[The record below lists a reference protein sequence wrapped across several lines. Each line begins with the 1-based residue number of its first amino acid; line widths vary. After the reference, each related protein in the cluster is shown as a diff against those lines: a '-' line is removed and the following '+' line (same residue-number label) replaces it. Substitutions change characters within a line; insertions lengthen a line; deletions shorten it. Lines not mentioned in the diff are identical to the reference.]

1 MEDVMSKYRV
11 GLQRFAD
18 FRKTVKS
25 LLRLEMAVT
34 SVYAIFL
41 LWQSGPYYFE
51 IRAGEANF
59 KAGDYSNAEQ
69 HLLSALRLSNR
80 LADGDVR
87 RIRAVNNLAEL
98 YRATRR
104 FADAENYSLVAL
116 AHAQQYLVGKA
127 EYISCINNL
136 AVIRRDEGDYVSSQ
150 SLFEQALALAAKP
163 QYKSYSNQLPTLYTN
178 QAKLFYLTGN
188 YETAKLFL
196 DIAYK
201 KTVERLG
208 GEDASLAVIYEN
220 MAKVELAQRHYSRAE
235 SFASQALCLDTAAL
249 GAWHPIV
256 AIDHDNIAEVFLSS
270 GDFSNAEKHFLCST
284 SIRVKNPGKNNRMI
298 ALCNYNLARVRLKQ
312 GRLAEARLLAKH
324 AMELQLKFAATEKQ
338 GIQKIAL
345 LMRTTG
351 A

>member
-25 LLRLEMAVT
+25 LVRLEMAVT

-51 IRAGEANF
+51 IRAGEASF

-69 HLLSALRLSNR
+69 HLLSAVRLSNR

-104 FADAENYSLVAL
+104 FTDAENYSLVAL

-150 SLFEQALALAAKP
+150 ALFEQVLIPLLLVP
-163 QYKSYSNQLPTLYTN
+163 GILLLPLITIISPKYFFHLVT
-178 QAKLFYLTGN
+178 FPTP
-188 YETAKLFL
+188 
-196 DIAYK
+196 
-201 KTVERLG
+201 R
-208 GEDASLAVIYEN
+208 
-220 MAKVELAQRHYSRAE
+220 
-235 SFASQALCLDTAAL
+235 
-249 GAWHPIV
+249 
-256 AIDHDNIAEVFLSS
+256 
-270 GDFSNAEKHFLCST
+270 ST
-284 SIRVKNPGKNNRMI
+284 FF
-298 ALCNYNLARVRLKQ
+298 
-312 GRLAEARLLAKH
+312 ARLPL
-324 AMELQLKFAATEKQ
+324 E
-338 GIQKIAL
+338 
-345 LMRTTG
+345 
-351 A
+351 